1 MFLRQESVMKR
12 ERLDQILERMGFVTR
27 DDIKRALKHKEM
39 HGGRLG
45 SALVYLGLVSEAE
58 LIHAL
63 CAQHDVPGFFLDE
76 QRISAPTVKRL
87 PYQTAEKYE
96 ILAFAFHRPSKTVS
110 VAAID
115 PGDKTMI
122 AAVKKAYRAKAV
134 DLYVASES
142 LLRLLINHYY
152 RGQGKNAVKIPKGT
166 GDVSRSNNSGF
177 WGGLAALGFIDLLQ
191 VLAQA
196 SKSIRMNLSGPQG
209 EKAEVYLR
217 RGRMV
222 HAKCGPAAGV
232 DAVYRIIGWG
242 EDGTFEVLPTEDF
255 PSDNVFEAN
264 EAILMEGCR
273 LMDEAEYSLA
283 AAE

>member
-1 MFLRQESVMKR
+1 MKR
-12 ERLDQILERMGFVTR
+12 ERLDQILVRTGFLTR
-27 DDIKRALKHKEM
+27 DDIKRALKHKER

-63 CAQHDVPGFFLDE
+63 CVQHDVPGFFLDE
-76 QRISAPTVKRL
+76 QRISAVTVKKL
-87 PYQTAEKYE
+87 PYQAAEKYE
-96 ILAFAFHRPSKTVS
+96 ILPFAFHRASKTVS

-115 PGDKTMI
+115 PGDKKMI
-122 AAVKKAYRAKAV
+122 SVVKKAYRAKSV

-152 RGQGKNAVKIPKGT
+152 RGPRKGEANEPQNGAGKEKTSSDTANESI
-166 GDVSRSNNSGF
+166 
-177 WGGLAALGFIDLLQ
+177 WGGLAALSFIDLLQ

-196 SKSIRMNLSGPQG
+196 AKSVQMNLSGPNGQR
-209 EKAEVYLR
+209 AEVYLR

-222 HAKCGPAAGV
+222 HATCGDAAGV
-232 DAVYRIIGWG
+232 DAIYSIIGWG
-242 EDGTFEVLPTEDF
+242 ENGAFEIQPATKY

-283 AAE
+283 LAD

>member
-1 MFLRQESVMKR
+1 
-12 ERLDQILERMGFVTR
+12 MGFVTR
-27 DDIKRALKHKEM
+27 DDIKRALEHKER
-39 HGGRLG
+39 HGVRLG

-76 QRISAPTVKRL
+76 QRISAVTVKRL
-87 PYQTAEKYE
+87 PYQTAEEYE
-96 ILAFAFHRPSKTVS
+96 ILPFAFHRASKTVS

-115 PGDKTMI
+115 PGDKAMI

-142 LLRLLINHYY
+142 LLRLLIHHYY
-152 RGQGKNAVKIPKGT
+152 RREKRDDARAPGASGQHKTPSG
-166 GDVSRSNNSGF
+166 SNGEGF
-177 WGGLAALGFIDLLQ
+177 WGGLATLSFIDLLQ

-196 SKSIRMNLSGPQG
+196 AKSVRMNLVGPGG
-209 EKAEVYLR
+209 ESAEVFLR
-217 RGRMV
+217 GGRMV
-222 HAKCGPAAGV
+222 YARCGESAGV
-232 DAVYRIIGWG
+232 DAIYHIIGWG
-242 EDGTFEVLPTEDF
+242 DDGSFEVQPTEKF

-283 AAE
+283 PHE

>member
-1 MFLRQESVMKR
+1 MKR
-12 ERLDQILERMGFVTR
+12 ERLDQILVRMGSLTR
-27 DDIKRALKHKEM
+27 DDIKRALEHKDR

-63 CAQHDVPGFFLDE
+63 CVQHDVPGFFLDE
-76 QRISAPTVKRL
+76 QRISVVTVKKL

-96 ILAFAFHRPSKTVS
+96 ILPFAFHRASKTVS

-122 AAVKKAYRAKAV
+122 GVVKKIYRATSV
-134 DLYVASES
+134 DLYVASEA

-152 RGQGKNAVKIPKGT
+152 RGQRKNEEKESKDGAGKEKTSA
-166 GDVSRSNNSGF
+166 DANNEGF
-177 WGGLAALGFIDLLQ
+177 WGGLAALSFIDLLQ

-196 SKSIRMNLSGPQG
+196 AKSVQMNLAGPDG

-222 HAKCGPAAGV
+222 HAKCGKAVGV
-232 DAVYRIIGWG
+232 DAIYRIIGWG
-242 EDGTFEVLPTEDF
+242 ENGAFEIQPVKKF

-283 AAE
+283 TDG

>member
-1 MFLRQESVMKR
+1 MKR
-12 ERLDQILERMGFVTR
+12 ERLDQILVRMGFVTR
-27 DDIKRALKHKEM
+27 DDIKRALEHKER

-63 CAQHDVPGFFLDE
+63 CAQHNVPGFFLDE
-76 QRISAPTVKRL
+76 QRISAVAVKKL

-96 ILAFAFHRPSKTVS
+96 ILPFAFHRTSKTVS

-122 AAVKKAYRAKAV
+122 AAVKKAYRAKTV

-152 RGQGKNAVKIPKGT
+152 RRQKTDDEGKAEDRAGGKTSG
-166 GDVSRSNNSGF
+166 GSNTEGF
-177 WGGLAALGFIDLLQ
+177 WGGFATLSFIDLLQ

-196 SKSIRMNLSGPQG
+196 AKSVRMDLVGPEG
-209 EKAEVYLR
+209 EKAKVYLR

-222 HAKCGPAAGV
+222 HAQCGEAAGV
-232 DAVYRIIGWG
+232 DAIYRIIGWG
-242 EDGTFEVLPTEDF
+242 EDGSFEVHPADEF
-255 PSDNVFEAN
+255 PPDNVFEAN

-283 AAE
+283 TID

>member
-1 MFLRQESVMKR
+1 MVMKR

-27 DDIKRALKHKEM
+27 DDIKRALKHKEA

-96 ILAFAFHRPSKTVS
+96 ILPFAFHRPSKTVS

-115 PGDKTMI
+115 PGDRTMI

-152 RGQGKNAVKIPKGT
+152 RGQRKNDEKGT
-166 GDVSRSNNSGF
+166 KGAAVATSGSNNSSF

-196 SKSIRMNLSGPQG
+196 SKSVRMNLGGPGG
-209 EKAEVYLR
+209 ERAEVYLR

-222 HAKCGPAAGV
+222 HAKCGPAVGV
-232 DAVYRIIGWG
+232 DAIYRIIGWG
-242 EDGTFEVLPTEDF
+242 EDGTFEVLPTEEF

-283 AAE
+283 VND

>member
-1 MFLRQESVMKR
+1 
-12 ERLDQILERMGFVTR
+12 
-27 DDIKRALKHKEM
+27 
-39 HGGRLG
+39 
-45 SALVYLGLVSEAE
+45 
-58 LIHAL
+58 
-63 CAQHDVPGFFLDE
+63 
-76 QRISAPTVKRL
+76 
-87 PYQTAEKYE
+87 
-96 ILAFAFHRPSKTVS
+96 

-122 AAVKKAYRAKAV
+122 AVVKKAYRAKAV

-152 RGQGKNAVKIPKGT
+152 RGQRKDEPKA
-166 GDVSRSNNSGF
+166 SKSGEDKKKTSADAGSESF
-177 WGGLAALGFIDLLQ
+177 WGGFAALSFIDLLQ

-196 SKSIRMNLSGPQG
+196 TKSVQMNLAGPDG

-222 HAKCGPAAGV
+222 HATCGDAAGV
-232 DAVYRIIGWG
+232 DAIYRIIGWG
-242 EDGTFEVLPTEDF
+242 EDGAFEIRPARKF

-283 AAE
+283 TND